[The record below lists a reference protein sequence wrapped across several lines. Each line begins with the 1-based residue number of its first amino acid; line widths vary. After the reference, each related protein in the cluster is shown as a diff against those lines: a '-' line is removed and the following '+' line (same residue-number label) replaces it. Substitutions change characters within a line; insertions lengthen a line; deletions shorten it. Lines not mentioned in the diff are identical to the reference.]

1 MHVVVIG
8 AGVFGSWTALWLRRR
23 GVSVTLVDQYGPG
36 NSLSSSGD
44 ESRVTRSAHAADE
57 HYPIWQR
64 RALQH
69 WLALDPALFVRT
81 GVLWLAGRD
90 DGFEA
95 DSAAALERLRIPTE
109 RLDRT
114 QLSARWPH
122 LGTDDLTWALHEP
135 EAGVLLAR
143 RAVAAVANAF
153 VAEGGDLRIGLAAMD
168 QENFVLEVDGTTPQF
183 DAVVFAAGPWLPK
196 LLRNVPALQLSVPQQ
211 EIIYFATPPGDT
223 SFDAGVMPTWV
234 EYDAAFYGLPSI
246 EGRGFK
252 VAPDWPGP
260 EVDPDRQERRLSDE
274 RVDAA
279 RAYLR
284 RRFPDLAGQPVAEGR
299 VCQYELTADTHF
311 IIDRVPEHA
320 MLNAWVVGGGS
331 GHGFKHGPVVG
342 EYLSALV
349 VGDASAA
356 AELAPP
362 DDRFAL
368 RHRVPGVGMRTS
380 GAPPGSRIAASAA
393 SNSSKVS
400 SLKSTK
406 RTSSTF
412 VSPPRWSAAV
422 RTATWAPSSP
432 G

>member
-1 MHVVVIG
+1 MRVIVVG

-23 GVSVTLVDQYGPG
+23 GASVTLVDQYGPG

-44 ESRVTRSAHAADE
+44 ESRVTRSAHGSDE

-64 RALQH
+64 RALEH

-81 GVLWLAGRD
+81 GVLWLAHRE

-95 DSAAALERLRIPTE
+95 DSAAALERLAIPRE
-109 RLDRT
+109 RLDRAT
-114 QLSARWPH
+114 LAARFPQLRA
-122 LGTDDLTWALHEP
+122 DDLSWALHEP

-143 RAVAAVANAF
+143 RAVGAVARA
-153 VAEGGDLRIGLAAMD
+153 VEAEGGEVRTGLARLD
-168 QENFVLEVDGTTPQF
+168 GGELLVDGTRVET
-183 DAVVFAAGPWLPK
+183 DAVVLAAGPWLPK
-196 LLRNVPALQLSVPQQ
+196 LLGPTPGLELSVPQQ

-223 SFDAGVMPTWV
+223 RFDADAMPTWV

-279 RAYLR
+279 REYLR
-284 RRFPDLAGQPVAEGR
+284 RRFPDLADQPVAEGR
-299 VCQYELTADTHF
+299 VCQYELTPDTHF
-311 IIDRVPEHA
+311 ILARHPSMPA
-320 MLNAWVVGGGS
+320 AWVVGGGS

-349 VGDASAA
+349 VGDAAAA

-362 DDRFAL
+362 DERFAL
-368 RHRVPGVGMRTS
+368 RHRDPGVGMRTS
-380 GAPPGSRIAASAA
+380 GAAPG
-393 SNSSKVS
+393 
-400 SLKSTK
+400 
-406 RTSSTF
+406 
-412 VSPPRWSAAV
+412 
-422 RTATWAPSSP
+422 
-432 G
+432 

>member
-23 GVSVTLVDQYGPG
+23 GASVTLVDQYGPG

-44 ESRVTRSAHAADE
+44 ESRVTRSAHGADQ

-64 RALQH
+64 RALEH

-95 DSAAALERLRIPTE
+95 DSAAALERLAIPHE
-109 RLDRT
+109 RLDGASLAARYP
-114 QLSARWPH
+114 QLRAD
-122 LGTDDLTWALHEP
+122 GIGWALHEP

-143 RAVAAVANAF
+143 RAVAAAARAVQD
-153 VAEGGDLRIGLAAMD
+153 EGGEVRIGLAR
-168 QENFVLEVDGTTPQF
+168 LEEDALLVDGKRVEA
-183 DAVVFAAGPWLPK
+183 DAVVLAAGPWLPK
-196 LLRNVPALQLSVPQQ
+196 LLGPTPGLELSVPQQ

-223 SFDAGVMPTWV
+223 RFDAGAMPTWV

-260 EVDPDRQERRLSDE
+260 EVDPDRQERRLSDD

-279 RAYLR
+279 REYLR

-299 VCQYELTADTHF
+299 VCQYELTPDTHF
-311 IIDRVPEHA
+311 IVDRHPS
-320 MLNAWVVGGGS
+320 MLETWVVGGGS
-331 GHGFKHGPVVG
+331 GHGFKHGPAVG

-349 VGDASAA
+349 VGDAGAA
-356 AELAPP
+356 AELGPP

-368 RHRVPGVGMRTS
+368 RPRVPGVGMRTS
-380 GAPPGSRIAASAA
+380 GA
-393 SNSSKVS
+393 
-400 SLKSTK
+400 T
-406 RTSSTF
+406 
-412 VSPPRWSAAV
+412 
-422 RTATWAPSSP
+422 PS
-432 G
+432 